1 MRIRIRSFAKYI
13 FLHSKKQ
20 LKVFAINDILFKRLV
35 YNRKCPEGL
44 FSYSAVKMG
53 GIDLQEILELLEKND
68 RYTPAE
74 IAVMLGIT
82 EDEVKAK
89 IAELETEK
97 VIINYRAMVN
107 WERAGVEKVTALI
120 EVKVI
125 PQRDVGFDEI
135 AERIYRFSEVKS
147 VFLMSGAYDLMV
159 LVEGATMKEVAL
171 FVSQKLAT
179 IHNVQSTATHFVL
192 KKYKLEGV
200 IMDGKEEVERLVIT
214 P

>member
-1 MRIRIRSFAKYI
+1 M
-13 FLHSKKQ
+13 
-20 LKVFAINDILFKRLV
+20 
-35 YNRKCPEGL
+35 
-44 FSYSAVKMG
+44 
-53 GIDLQEILELLEKND
+53 QEILELLERND
-68 RYTPAE
+68 RLTPAE
-74 IAVMLGIT
+74 IATMLGMS
-82 EDEVKAK
+82 EEEVKAK
-89 IAELETEK
+89 ITELEADK

-107 WERAGVEKVTALI
+107 WERAGVEKVNALI

-135 AERIYRFSEVKS
+135 AERIYSFPEVKS

-159 LVEGATMKEVAL
+159 LVEGTTMKEVAL

-179 IHNVQSTATHFVL
+179 IYNVQSTATHFVL

-200 IMDGKEEVERLVIT
+200 IMDGKEDVERLVVT

>member
-1 MRIRIRSFAKYI
+1 M
-13 FLHSKKQ
+13 
-20 LKVFAINDILFKRLV
+20 
-35 YNRKCPEGL
+35 
-44 FSYSAVKMG
+44 
-53 GIDLQEILELLEKND
+53 QEILELLERND
-68 RYTPAE
+68 RLTAAE
-74 IAVMLGIT
+74 IAIMLGMS
-82 EDEVKAK
+82 EEEVKAK
-89 IAELETEK
+89 IAELEADK

-107 WERAGVEKVTALI
+107 WERAGVEKVNALI

-135 AERIYRFSEVKS
+135 AERIYSFPEVKS

-159 LVEGATMKEVAL
+159 LVEGTTMKEVAL

-179 IHNVQSTATHFVL
+179 IYNVQSTATHFVL

-200 IMDGKEEVERLVIT
+200 IMDGKEDVERLVVT

>member
-1 MRIRIRSFAKYI
+1 
-13 FLHSKKQ
+13 
-20 LKVFAINDILFKRLV
+20 LKNFPINDILVKRLV
-35 YNRKCPEGL
+35 YNTNKIRRDFFHL
-44 FSYSAVKMG
+44 RQIG
-53 GIDLQEILELLEKND
+53 GGHTLQEILELLERND
-68 RYTPAE
+68 RLTPAE
-74 IAVMLGIT
+74 IGIMLGMT
-82 EDEVKAK
+82 EDDVKTK
-89 IAELETEK
+89 IAELEADK

-135 AERIYRFSEVKS
+135 AERIYRFPEVKS

-159 LVEGATMKEVAL
+159 LVEGTTMKEVAL

-200 IMDGKEEVERLVIT
+200 IMEGKEEAQRLVIT

>member
-1 MRIRIRSFAKYI
+1 
-13 FLHSKKQ
+13 
-20 LKVFAINDILFKRLV
+20 
-35 YNRKCPEGL
+35 
-44 FSYSAVKMG
+44 
-53 GIDLQEILELLEKND
+53 LQEILELLERND
-68 RYTPAE
+68 RLTAAE
-74 IAVMLGIT
+74 IAIMLGMS
-82 EDEVKAK
+82 EEEVKAK
-89 IAELETEK
+89 IAELEADK

-107 WERAGVEKVTALI
+107 WERAGVEKVNALI

-135 AERIYRFSEVKS
+135 AERIYSFPEVKS

-159 LVEGATMKEVAL
+159 LVEGTTMKEVAL

-179 IHNVQSTATHFVL
+179 IYNVQSTATHFVL

-200 IMDGKEEVERLVIT
+200 IMDGKEDVERLVVT

>member
-1 MRIRIRSFAKYI
+1 M
-13 FLHSKKQ
+13 
-20 LKVFAINDILFKRLV
+20 
-35 YNRKCPEGL
+35 
-44 FSYSAVKMG
+44 
-53 GIDLQEILELLEKND
+53 QEILELLETND
-68 RYTPAE
+68 RLTPAE
-74 IAVMLGIT
+74 IAVMLGIN
-82 EDEVKAK
+82 EAEVKAK
-89 IAELETEK
+89 IAELEANK

-107 WERAGVEKVTALI
+107 WERAGVDKVTALI

-135 AERIYRFSEVKS
+135 AERIYRFPEVKS

-159 LVEGATMKEVAL
+159 LVEGTTMKEVAL

-179 IHNVQSTATHFVL
+179 IQNVQSTATHFVL

-200 IMDGKEEVERLVIT
+200 IMEGKEEVERLVVS

>member
-1 MRIRIRSFAKYI
+1 
-13 FLHSKKQ
+13 
-20 LKVFAINDILFKRLV
+20 
-35 YNRKCPEGL
+35 
-44 FSYSAVKMG
+44 
-53 GIDLQEILELLEKND
+53 LQEILELLERND
-68 RYTPAE
+68 RLTPAE
-74 IAVMLGIT
+74 IAVMLGIG
-82 EDEVKAK
+82 EEEVKTK
-89 IAELETEK
+89 IAELEADK

-107 WERAGVEKVTALI
+107 WERAGVEKVNALI

-135 AERIYRFSEVKS
+135 AERIYRFPEVKS

-159 LVEGATMKEVAL
+159 LVEGTTMKEVAL

-179 IHNVQSTATHFVL
+179 IYNVQSTATHFVL

-200 IMDGKEEVERLVIT
+200 IMEGKEEVERLVVT

>member
-1 MRIRIRSFAKYI
+1 
-13 FLHSKKQ
+13 
-20 LKVFAINDILFKRLV
+20 
-35 YNRKCPEGL
+35 
-44 FSYSAVKMG
+44 
-53 GIDLQEILELLEKND
+53 LQEILELLERND
-68 RYTPAE
+68 RLTPAE
-74 IAVMLGIT
+74 IAVMLGMSE
-82 EDEVKAK
+82 EDVKTK
-89 IAELETEK
+89 IAELEADK

-107 WERAGVEKVTALI
+107 WERAGVEKVNALI

-135 AERIYRFSEVKS
+135 AERIYRFPEVKS

-159 LVEGATMKEVAL
+159 LVEGTTMKEVAL

-179 IHNVQSTATHFVL
+179 IYNVQSTATHFVL

-200 IMDGKEEVERLVIT
+200 IMEGKEEVERLVVT

>member
-1 MRIRIRSFAKYI
+1 M
-13 FLHSKKQ
+13 
-20 LKVFAINDILFKRLV
+20 
-35 YNRKCPEGL
+35 
-44 FSYSAVKMG
+44 
-53 GIDLQEILELLEKND
+53 QEILELLERND
-68 RYTPAE
+68 RLTPAE
-74 IAVMLGIT
+74 IAIMLGMR
-82 EDEVKAK
+82 EEEVKAK
-89 IAELETEK
+89 IAELEADK

-107 WERAGVEKVTALI
+107 WERAGVEKVNALI

-135 AERIYRFSEVKS
+135 AERIYSFPEVKS

-159 LVEGATMKEVAL
+159 LVEGTTMKEVAL

-179 IHNVQSTATHFVL
+179 IYNVQSTATHFVL

-200 IMDGKEEVERLVIT
+200 IMDGKEDVERLVVT